1 LNFINYLKLYRF
13 DVFVITAITT
23 VCGEYLTNGVVNVNT
38 LYNVLFISGILYNYV
53 YVLNALTDIEA
64 DRINK
69 PERPLPSGKISFR
82 SALIYLSLIAVLAIS
97 GAVFLYDG
105 FHRNMVIMV
114 LIIGGI
120 YSAPPIALKNI
131 PIIAQFITGWGIVH
145 PIFITG
151 DFNTVIFPAVVLTLY
166 AMGTTLLKD
175 LSDIEGD
182 KKEGRKVVTNF
193 ISIKNLMVIS
203 MFMTFTASIFCIKLK
218 YPIIGFAPFAT
229 FITTL
234 YFYKYKSDDE
244 IKEFIYKKMLL
255 SVAVVGSIVMLL
267 IITGIG

>member
-1 LNFINYLKLYRF
+1 LNFLNYLKLYRI
-13 DVFVITAITT
+13 DVFIITSITT
-23 VCGEYLTNGVVNVNT
+23 VCGEYLTRGTVNLNT
-38 LYNVLFISGILYNYV
+38 LYNVLFISGVLYNYV

-69 PERPLPSGKISFR
+69 PDRPLPSGKISFKA
-82 SALIYLSLIAVLAIS
+82 ALIYLSIIAVFSILGAI
-97 GAVFLYDG
+97 FLYDG

-120 YSAPPIALKNI
+120 YSAPPMALKNI

-151 DFNTVIFPAVVLTLY
+151 EFKIVIFPAVILTLY

-182 KKEGRKVVTNF
+182 KRAGRNVVTNF
-193 ISIKNLMVIS
+193 ISIKNLLIVS
-203 MFMTFTASIFCIKLK
+203 MLMTFSASLFCLKLK

-229 FITTL
+229 FLTTL
-234 YFYKYKSDDE
+234 YFYRYKNEKE
-244 IKEFIYKKMLL
+244 IRKLIYKKMLL
-255 SVAVVGSIVMLL
+255 SVAVVGSIVMIL